1 MKYFKLFFSYLFRFS
16 ICTIL
21 SYLLISAVYFL
32 YGSFKKAD
40 FKFEAQG
47 LKNTTITI
55 FYSGNSIFDKLNS
68 YQITITEEDK
78 LIPFSFYIPINKAKH
93 IRLQFSQPNGDVFLK
108 DVALNGFT
116 LNISNAFKYEKRN
129 IRSCKKAED
138 RPWVSHCMLA
148 GENGY
153 ITFEPEELNNILFSD
168 GIREILI
175 CLSLILFLILWCLYK
190 EIYRG
195 VFYIKKRIILKKKIV
210 CCLILIP
217 LLYELLKLIC
227 YWDILSANYKRY
239 GTMEFL
245 EIIKAD
251 IIIPVITIICCICIS
266 YFKRTWIKTV
276 FGIIAFIISLIQLLD
291 FALIQSLNSRLIFS
305 QSIEFALE
313 WTATWSIAR
322 EYLLSVYGFISLLFL
337 VNLSAAVFYSWGL
350 REKIISKKRIL
361 VIFLSTVLV
370 YVLPYPKINEEYQDL
385 AHLYW
390 GVYNQSKNKDTA
402 AALGGEFVPKYHCEE
417 GLNGR
422 QNIIII
428 VLESFSSYL
437 SKHFSGL
444 NDHMPNLDKLAKEN
458 KAFMNYH
465 TNNYNTVQSIFGL
478 FTGWPMVQKGPS
490 AATLR
495 TDKFYTHNLT
505 KPFQEEGYN
514 TAFFSSASF
523 VYSKDD
529 IVKRLK
535 FRTVSNDLDPY
546 YDGKERFAFNSVSD
560 DHLYERFKIW
570 FKEKPEEPYLAVIE
584 TTTSH
589 FPYTH
594 PISKDAT
601 LEGTIE
607 YADKYLGLFV
617 EYLKGEKFFENN
629 GLLVITGDH
638 RAMRLIKPEEYDALG
653 PMADSMVPMVI
664 MGKGFNGIDRDK
676 ATHTDLGASLAYLA
690 LPKACFNQYQRNIF
704 KPEYPRKTCTVFQRH
719 PFPNNILIDC
729 GGRITRICLLP
740 HTSRACGGELPISE
754 EHLSYM
760 KWLRLETLEEPATEM
775 PPEVKEKFL
784 EILEDK
790 KKGAP

>member
-1 MKYFKLFFSYLFRFS
+1 MKYLKSFFSYLFRFS
-16 ICTIL
+16 ICAIL
-21 SYLLISAVYFL
+21 SYLLISAVCFL
-32 YGSFKKAD
+32 YGSLKNVG
-40 FKFEAQG
+40 FKFEVQG
-47 LKNTTITI
+47 LKNSTVTI
-55 FYSGNSIFDKLNS
+55 FYSGNSVFDKLNF

-78 LIPFSFYIPINKAKH
+78 LIPFAFSIPLNKAKH
-93 IRLQFSQPNGDVFLK
+93 IRMQFSQPNGDVFLK
-108 DVALNGFT
+108 AVTLNGLS
-116 LNISNAFKYEKRN
+116 LNIDRAFKYEKRN
-129 IRSCKKAED
+129 IRFCKKDESGSL
-138 RPWVSHCMLA
+138 VYHCMLA

-153 ITFEPEELNNILFSD
+153 ITFEPEEINNILFTED
-168 GIREILI
+168 IRKILI
-175 CLSLILFLILWCLYK
+175 CLSLILFLILWFLYK
-190 EIYRG
+190 RIYHI
-195 VFYIKKRIILKKKIV
+195 VLIITSKSKLF
-210 CCLILIP
+210 CSLILLPI
-217 LLYELLKLIC
+217 LYELLKILC
-227 YWDILSANYKRY
+227 YWNIASANYKSY
-239 GTMEFL
+239 GPIEFL

-251 IIIPVITIICCICIS
+251 IIIPVILIIFCLYIS
-266 YFKRTWIKTV
+266 YFKKAWIKTA
-276 FGIIAFIISLIQLLD
+276 FSIMAFIITLIQLLD
-291 FALIQSLNSRLIFS
+291 FGLIQSLNSRFIFS
-305 QSIEFALE
+305 QNIEFALE
-313 WTATWSIAR
+313 WSATWSIVR
-322 EYLLSVYGFISLLFL
+322 EYLLSVYGIISLLFL
-337 VNLSAAVFYSWGL
+337 VNLSAAVFYSW
-350 REKIISKKRIL
+350 RTNIKSKQIIS
-361 VIFLSTVLV
+361 VIFLSAVLV
-370 YVLPYPKINEEYQDL
+370 YVLPYPKINEKYQDL

-390 GVYNQSKNKDTA
+390 GVYNQNKNSNTA
-402 AALGGEFVPKYHCEE
+402 QELGEFAPKYHCEE

-437 SKHFSGL
+437 SNYFSGL
-444 NDHMPNLDKLAKEN
+444 NDHMPSLDKLAKEN
-458 KAFMNYH
+458 MAFMNYH
-465 TNNYNTVQSIFGL
+465 TNSYNTVQSMFGL

-535 FRTVSNDLDPY
+535 FRTISNDLDPF

-560 DHLYERFKIW
+560 DYLYERFKIW

-594 PISKDAT
+594 PISKEAT

-607 YADKYLGLFV
+607 YADKHIGLFV

-638 RAMRLIKPEEYDALG
+638 RAMRLIKPEEYDVLG

-664 MGKGFNGIDRDK
+664 MGKGFKGVDRDK
-676 ATHTDLGASLAYLA
+676 AAHTDLGASLAYLA

-704 KPEYPRKTCTVFQRH
+704 KPENPRKTCTVFQRH
-719 PFPNNILIDC
+719 PFPHNVLIDC
-729 GGRITRICLLP
+729 GGRISKICLLS

-754 EHLSYM
+754 EYLSYI
-760 KWLRLETLEEPATEM
+760 KWLRLETLEEPMTEM
-775 PPEVKEKFL
+775 PPEEKERFLKFIK
-784 EILEDK
+784 ENK
-790 KKGAP
+790 